1 MPELDLDIAPESIA
15 YEAKE
20 VQLLL
25 SKEIVKQAFA
35 ATELRIVKDWKR
47 ATDQHVREQCWHKL
61 NAFREFQQE
70 LRGLTERLLQKAKD

>member
-1 MPELDLDIAPESIA
+1 MIELDIAPESVA

-35 ATELRIVKDWKR
+35 ATELRIVKQWKS
-47 ATDQHVREQCWHKL
+47 AQDNAVREQCWHKL

-70 LRGLTERLLQKAKD
+70 LRGLVERHLHQAKE